1 LKEKNKFFYS
11 STIKLPPA
19 IGDWTEIKSFNSQND
34 FFEITDVNYSNFDSI
49 SKDDLKFVQKI
60 HHRIASQ
67 MIDHLSYNLNAKVE
81 LHTISATQL
90 LYSDFIESI
99 SDNVF
104 QSTINLPEKS
114 SINILFGSNLASM
127 VIDRLVGGK
136 GIEDVK
142 QEFNP
147 LEMDLLSEQIQ
158 NFIPFFQSAWEDV
171 LDFSDVNVSLSSG
184 KYVKDHQISLR
195 GTMVVFTIYL
205 FFGDGELLRL
215 IVAYPSKLISRL
227 LNLYRSKKRHIKS
240 SVKLDKNTIKD
251 INYKVVAELGT
262 IKLTM
267 DAIQKLDVGD
277 IISLDKPIHSY
288 IKLKIGDH
296 VTLTGQPCVYKKR
309 LGCQIVVA
317 SQIKSAIKLVHD
329 SYQNDV
335 HNHSPRVT
343 FSLDSLVEDRSIDS
357 ISNMDH
363 GINSPV
369 VSSQE
374 LAQFIPAD
382 LLSKNV
388 DEGEEETAVYETSDS
403 DLEINDVFEAKT
415 EANQVES
422 SEGQTEETVSEFMPE
437 EEIAIYETSDSDLEI
452 NDVFEA
458 KTEANQVETSEEQTE
473 ETVSEFMPEEETAF
487 FETGNDDLEIN
498 DVFEAKTEAN
508 QVETSEG
515 QTEETVSEFMPE
527 EETAFFETGNDDLE
541 INDVFEAKTEA
552 NQVETSEEQTEETV
566 SEFMP
571 EEEIAIYET
580 SDSDLEINDVFEAET
595 EANQVE
601 TSEGQTEETVSEFM
615 PEEEIAIYETG
626 DSDLEI
632 NDVFEVET
640 EANQLE
646 TSEGQ
651 TEETVSE
658 FMPEEEIAIYE
669 TSDSDLEINDVFEVE
684 IDANQVETSEEQT
697 EETVSE
703 FMPEEETAIYETS
716 DSDLEINDVFEVE
729 IDANQVETSEEQTEE
744 TVSEFMPEEETAI
757 YETSDSDLE
766 INDVFEVE
774 IDANQVESREENTEE
789 KIEIETVV
797 NLSDIET
804 DALEFQTLDVTEDEE
819 NISDDVSD
827 TSELNREQFS
837 SELEELMLED
847 IPDTTPVGKI
857 VLDTESSDADLT
869 PTSDTNDDGSSL
881 ENNNESDSESFSY
894 LNDIQ
899 FFDGETLESNDK
911 DTL

>member
-1 LKEKNKFFYS
+1 LKEKKKFFYS

-34 FFEITDVNYSNFDSI
+34 FFEITDVNYSNFDGI
-49 SKDDLKFVQKI
+49 SKEDLKFVQKI

-136 GIEDVK
+136 GTEDVK

-227 LNLYRSKKRHIKS
+227 LHLYRSKKRHIKS

-288 IKLKIGDH
+288 IKLKIGDD

-369 VSSQE
+369 VSSEE

-382 LLSKNV
+382 LLSINDNEV
-388 DEGEEETAVYETSDS
+388 DKETSIS
-403 DLEINDVFEAKT
+403 KLEP
-415 EANQVES
+415 
-422 SEGQTEETVSEFMPE
+422 VSEFMPTE
-437 EEIAIYETSDSDLEI
+437 DIANFEPGNIDLEV
-452 NDVFEA
+452 NDAFEA
-458 KTEANQVETSEEQTE
+458 TQESELEP
-473 ETVSEFMPEEETAF
+473 VSEFMPTEDIANFEPGNIDLEVNDTFEATQESKLEPVSEFIPEEETAN
-487 FETGNDDLEIN
+487 FEPGNVDLEVN
-498 DVFEAKTEAN
+498 DAFEATQE
-508 QVETSEG
+508 SELEPVSEFIPE
-515 QTEETVSEFMPE
+515 EETANFEPGNIDLEVNDAFEATQESELEPVSEFMPTEDIANFEPGNIDLEVNDAFEATQESELEPVSEFIPE
-527 EETAFFETGNDDLE
+527 EETANFEPGNADLE
-541 INDVFEAKTEA
+541 VNDAFEATQE
-552 NQVETSEEQTEETV
+552 SELEPV
-566 SEFMP
+566 SEFIP
-571 EEEIAIYET
+571 EEETANFEPGNA
-580 SDSDLEINDVFEAET
+580 DLEVVDLEVNDAFEATQE
-595 EANQVE
+595 
-601 TSEGQTEETVSEFM
+601 SK
-615 PEEEIAIYETG
+615 
-626 DSDLEI
+626 
-632 NDVFEVET
+632 
-640 EANQLE
+640 LE
-646 TSEGQ
+646 TA
-651 TEETVSE
+651 TAV
-658 FMPEEEIAIYE
+658 
-669 TSDSDLEINDVFEVE
+669 
-684 IDANQVETSEEQT
+684 
-697 EETVSE
+697 
-703 FMPEEETAIYETS
+703 MPEEET
-716 DSDLEINDVFEVE
+716 LEID
-729 IDANQVETSEEQTEE
+729 
-744 TVSEFMPEEETAI
+744 P
-757 YETSDSDLE
+757 
-766 INDVFEVE
+766 
-774 IDANQVESREENTEE
+774 
-789 KIEIETVV
+789 VV

-804 DALEFQTLDVTEDEE
+804 DELDGTEDEE
-819 NISDDVSD
+819 NIDDVSD
-827 TSELNREQFS
+827 TSELNQEQFS

-847 IPDTTPVGKI
+847 IPERPPVAGI
-857 VLDTESSDADLT
+857 VLDTESSDADLKLN
-869 PTSDTNDDGSSL
+869 SDNKDDGSSL
-881 ENNNESDSESFSY
+881 ENNKESDSESFSY

>member
-1 LKEKNKFFYS
+1 LKEKKKFFYS

-34 FFEITDVNYSNFDSI
+34 FFEITDVNYSNFDGI
-49 SKDDLKFVQKI
+49 SKEDLKFVQKI

-136 GIEDVK
+136 GTEDVK

-227 LNLYRSKKRHIKS
+227 LHLYRSKKRHIKS

-288 IKLKIGDH
+288 IKLKIGDD

-369 VSSQE
+369 VSSEE

-382 LLSKNV
+382 LLSINDNEV
-388 DEGEEETAVYETSDS
+388 DKETSIS
-403 DLEINDVFEAKT
+403 KLEP
-415 EANQVES
+415 
-422 SEGQTEETVSEFMPE
+422 VSEFMPTEDIANFEPGNIDLEVNDAFEATQESELEPVSEFIPE
-437 EEIAIYETSDSDLEI
+437 EETANFEPGNADLEV
-452 NDVFEA
+452 NDAFEA
-458 KTEANQVETSEEQTE
+458 TQESELEP
-473 ETVSEFMPEEETAF
+473 VSEFMPTEDIANFEPGNADLEVNDAFEATQESELEPVSEFIPEEEIAN
-487 FETGNDDLEIN
+487 FEPGNADLEVVDLEVN
-498 DVFEAKTEAN
+498 DAFEATQE
-508 QVETSEG
+508 SEL
-515 QTEETVSEFMPE
+515 EPVSEFMPTEDIANFEPGNADLEVNDAFEATQESKLEPVSEFIPE
-527 EETAFFETGNDDLE
+527 EETANFEPGNADLE
-541 INDVFEAKTEA
+541 VVDLEVNDAFEATQESK
-552 NQVETSEEQTEETV
+552 
-566 SEFMP
+566 
-571 EEEIAIYET
+571 
-580 SDSDLEINDVFEAET
+580 
-595 EANQVE
+595 
-601 TSEGQTEETVSEFM
+601 
-615 PEEEIAIYETG
+615 
-626 DSDLEI
+626 
-632 NDVFEVET
+632 
-640 EANQLE
+640 LE
-646 TSEGQ
+646 TA
-651 TEETVSE
+651 TAV
-658 FMPEEEIAIYE
+658 
-669 TSDSDLEINDVFEVE
+669 
-684 IDANQVETSEEQT
+684 
-697 EETVSE
+697 
-703 FMPEEETAIYETS
+703 MPEEET
-716 DSDLEINDVFEVE
+716 LEID
-729 IDANQVETSEEQTEE
+729 
-744 TVSEFMPEEETAI
+744 P
-757 YETSDSDLE
+757 
-766 INDVFEVE
+766 
-774 IDANQVESREENTEE
+774 
-789 KIEIETVV
+789 VV

-804 DALEFQTLDVTEDEE
+804 DELDGTEDEE
-819 NISDDVSD
+819 NIDDVSD
-827 TSELNREQFS
+827 TSELNQEQFS

-847 IPDTTPVGKI
+847 IPERPPVAGI
-857 VLDTESSDADLT
+857 VLDTESSDADLKLN
-869 PTSDTNDDGSSL
+869 SDNKDDGSSL
-881 ENNNESDSESFSY
+881 ENNKESDSESFSY

>member
-1 LKEKNKFFYS
+1 MKEKKKFFYS

-34 FFEITDVNYSNFDSI
+34 FFEITDVNYSNFDGI

-136 GIEDVK
+136 GTEDVK

-171 LDFSDVNVSLSSG
+171 LDFSDLNVSLSSG

-227 LNLYRSKKRHIKS
+227 LHLYRSKKRHIKS

-267 DAIQKLDVGD
+267 DAIQKLEVGD

-288 IKLKIGDH
+288 IKLNIGDD

-335 HNHSPRVT
+335 QNHSPRVT

-374 LAQFIPAD
+374 LAQFIPVD
-382 LLSKNV
+382 LLNKTK
-388 DEGEEETAVYETSDS
+388 DEGDVETNIRTIETDS
-403 DLEINDVFEAKT
+403 AFMPTEASGNFETVNADLEID
-415 EANQVES
+415 
-422 SEGQTEETVSEFMPE
+422 
-437 EEIAIYETSDSDLEI
+437 
-452 NDVFEA
+452 
-458 KTEANQVETSEEQTE
+458 
-473 ETVSEFMPEEETAF
+473 
-487 FETGNDDLEIN
+487 
-498 DVFEAKTEAN
+498 
-508 QVETSEG
+508 
-515 QTEETVSEFMPE
+515 
-527 EETAFFETGNDDLE
+527 
-541 INDVFEAKTEA
+541 
-552 NQVETSEEQTEETV
+552 
-566 SEFMP
+566 
-571 EEEIAIYET
+571 
-580 SDSDLEINDVFEAET
+580 DVFEAET
-595 EANQVE
+595 DVTQVE
-601 TSEGQTEETVSEFM
+601 IT
-615 PEEEIAIYETG
+615 
-626 DSDLEI
+626 
-632 NDVFEVET
+632 
-640 EANQLE
+640 
-646 TSEGQ
+646 
-651 TEETVSE
+651 
-658 FMPEEEIAIYE
+658 
-669 TSDSDLEINDVFEVE
+669 
-684 IDANQVETSEEQT
+684 
-697 EETVSE
+697 
-703 FMPEEETAIYETS
+703 
-716 DSDLEINDVFEVE
+716 
-729 IDANQVETSEEQTEE
+729 
-744 TVSEFMPEEETAI
+744 
-757 YETSDSDLE
+757 
-766 INDVFEVE
+766 
-774 IDANQVESREENTEE
+774 EENTQETL
-789 KIEIETVV
+789 EIDPVV

-804 DALEFQTLDVTEDEE
+804 DELDGTEDEE
-819 NISDDVSD
+819 NIDDVSD
-827 TSELNREQFS
+827 TSELNQEQFN

-847 IPDTTPVGKI
+847 IPDRPPVVGI

-869 PTSDTNDDGSSL
+869 PTSDNKDDGSSL
-881 ENNNESDSESFSY
+881 ENKKESDSESFSY

-899 FFDGETLESNDK
+899 FFDGETLEPNDK